1 MADEIAIRK
10 PNHSGLILAKQS
22 SSDKSENKKPPSQGN
37 TLVSSSRNS
46 LPVPSVKSR
55 VNNEDIF
62 NSVATNF
69 LTGITT
75 GSPQTLA
82 RSISKNLILVSS
94 DTNPNTGFI
103 RNREEIR
110 EIQKVQAWVTSGGI
124 KKSYKH
130 CVASDP
136 SFRRWINLNEYPG
149 RIIPS
154 PIKDS
159 LNEEFKKAFPF
170 LDPRLTLSKL
180 VNLRENLIIGVWKN
194 NNFDPVTLASG
205 LTCFDRL
212 LNMNLINKSNRK
224 LYAAVCV
231 LLAFKFIEENH
242 LDETKNK
249 KQILLD
255 QLYHM
260 DNREVLTTRMILEA
274 EFSVYSY
281 LNFSMN
287 LSYED
292 IKENL
297 TYIKERINQ

>member
-1 MADEIAIRK
+1 
-10 PNHSGLILAKQS
+10 
-22 SSDKSENKKPPSQGN
+22 
-37 TLVSSSRNS
+37 
-46 LPVPSVKSR
+46 
-55 VNNEDIF
+55 
-62 NSVATNF
+62 
-69 LTGITT
+69 
-75 GSPQTLA
+75 
-82 RSISKNLILVSS
+82 
-94 DTNPNTGFI
+94 
-103 RNREEIR
+103 
-110 EIQKVQAWVTSGGI
+110 
-124 KKSYKH
+124 
-130 CVASDP
+130 
-136 SFRRWINLNEYPG
+136 
-149 RIIPS
+149 
-154 PIKDS
+154 
-159 LNEEFKKAFPF
+159 
-170 LDPRLTLSKL
+170 
-180 VNLRENLIIGVWKN
+180 
-194 NNFDPVTLASG
+194 
-205 LTCFDRL
+205 
-212 LNMNLINKSNRK
+212 MNLINKSNRK